1 MSGKKPLST
10 QERAKGT
17 AYAQILYIL
26 GDRTRTFSEL
36 MNCLTLFIKTF
47 GEAYREMWV
56 STFWQLYNAHKA
68 QYAS

>member
-36 MNCLTLFIKTF
+36 MNCLALFIKNVCRGIPRNVGVHILAT
-47 GEAYREMWV
+47 
-56 STFWQLYNAHKA
+56 L
-68 QYAS
+68 